1 MIDNELPWWI
11 LTGII
16 HINGG
21 WWYVFQLLEGCKILY
36 PATIIATNQVGESKH
51 SGLWSNWC
59 CDWRLA
65 VCLVLAKL
73 NWKEDPKEDH
83 DIRTVKTIKP
93 QDGWFHT
100 KTDKLYRSRWYLND
114 VKDDIHGIHS
124 PESSQNSGG
133 YSSHPYLQF
142 LPKHGWSNLGS
153 CAVFWRFNLW
163 KQVSH
168 AFKMSANWVPEHSGH
183 GFLSAPSRVSE
194 DHGKV
199 SGTLGGRNHWQL
211 VLDDFGVLYPKSHG
225 LSSCSPFN
233 WSYITIGSILFWA
246 FTQKSLSGTQLEAGR
261 CWYLLGG
268 LKSVRLLRPWLG
280 GMGPQEPIRLASK
293 HSWMFMISPYQ
304 YIQYCHQEYQPWDI
318 MSGPSLQ
325 AFISRCPS
333 GKSPWSNR
341 REANFNLLWSVVCLP
356 DTDGKAFNS
365 SLKIIFSMSNGHK

>member
-153 CAVFWRFNLW
+153 CVFFDGSTFENRWAMPSKR
-163 KQVSH
+163 
-168 AFKMSANWVPEHSGH
+168 VP
-183 GFLSAPSRVSE
+183 
-194 DHGKV
+194 
-199 SGTLGGRNHWQL
+199 T
-211 VLDDFGVLYPKSHG
+211 
-225 LSSCSPFN
+225 
-233 WSYITIGSILFWA
+233 GSQNIPGMASF
-246 FTQKSLSGTQLEAGR
+246 R
-261 CWYLLGG
+261 
-268 LKSVRLLRPWLG
+268 LRPG
-280 GMGPQEPIRLASK
+280 YQKTMERCREP
-293 HSWMFMISPYQ
+293 
-304 YIQYCHQEYQPWDI
+304 
-318 MSGPSLQ
+318 
-325 AFISRCPS
+325 
-333 GKSPWSNR
+333 
-341 REANFNLLWSVVCLP
+341 
-356 DTDGKAFNS
+356 
-365 SLKIIFSMSNGHK
+365 